1 MNAIRHLCISHACQ
15 TDFGFLIEV
24 AVPNFFFHLGNEFLT
39 VISGVT
45 DPAG

>member
-1 MNAIRHLCISHACQ
+1 MLVRRIL
-15 TDFGFLIEV
+15 FFLIEV
-24 AVPNFFFHLGNEFLT
+24 AVPNLFFFHRGNEFLT